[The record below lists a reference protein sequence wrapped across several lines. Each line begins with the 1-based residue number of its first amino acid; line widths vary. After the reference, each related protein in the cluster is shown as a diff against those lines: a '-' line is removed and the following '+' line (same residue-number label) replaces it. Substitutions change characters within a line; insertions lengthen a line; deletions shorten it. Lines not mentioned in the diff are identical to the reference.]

1 MSGHSKWSNIKNRK
15 AAVDKKKSFAFTR
28 CVKDILVAVSQ
39 GGGDTKIET
48 NTALR
53 SVVDKARQMNM
64 PKDNIS
70 RLLERFE
77 SRKDSLLNLTME
89 GFASGGVPILV
100 EVETDNKNRTLAEI
114 KNVFRKFGGNLGE
127 NGSVSFLF
135 ERVGEIEVK
144 PEACTKACKGEG
156 LSQDLQ
162 LKLIDLGATDF
173 EGGTTIVTRAEDI
186 DLVEK
191 GVRGLGLE
199 IIRAEITMR
208 AKMPKRL
215 NNEERDKVEAL
226 VESLEK
232 DEDVLRVFKGG
243 I

>member
-15 AAVDKKKSFAFTR
+15 AAVDKKKTFAFTK
-28 CVKDILVAVSQ
+28 CAKDILVAVRQ

-48 NTALR
+48 NTVLR
-53 SVVDKARQMNM
+53 SAVDKAREMNM

-89 GFASGGVPILV
+89 GFAGGGVPILV

-114 KNVFRKFGGNLGE
+114 KNIFKKFGGNLGE

-135 ERVGEIEVK
+135 ERVGEIEV
-144 PEACTKACKGEG
+144 ESRAHKGEG

-162 LKLIDLGATDF
+162 LKLIDLGAMDF
-173 EGGTTIVTRAEDI
+173 EGGTTIITRAEEV

-191 GVRGLGLE
+191 KVRGLGLE
-199 IIRAEITMR
+199 IIRAEVTMR

-226 VESLEK
+226 VESLEE
-232 DEDVLRVFKGG
+232 DEDVLKVFKGG

>member
-1 MSGHSKWSNIKNRK
+1 MSGHSKWSNIKDRK
-15 AAVDKKKSFAFTR
+15 AAVDKKKSSAFTK
-28 CVKDILVAVSQ
+28 CAKDILVAVSQ

-53 SVVDKARQMNM
+53 SAVDKAREMNM
-64 PKDNIS
+64 PKDNIV

-89 GFASGGVPILV
+89 GFADGGVPILV

-114 KNVFRKFGGNLGE
+114 KNIFKKFGGNLGE

-135 ERVGEIEVK
+135 ERVGEIEVDRMD
-144 PEACTKACKGEG
+144 
-156 LSQDLQ
+156 QDTQ
-162 LKLIDLGATDF
+162 LRLIDLGAMDF
-173 EGGTTIVTRAEDI
+173 EGGTTIVTKAEDV
-186 DLVEK
+186 DLVEEK
-191 GVRGLGLE
+191 ARGLGLE
-199 IIRAEITMR
+199 IIRAEVTMK

-215 NNEERDKVEAL
+215 NNEERGKVEAL
-226 VESLEK
+226 VESLEE